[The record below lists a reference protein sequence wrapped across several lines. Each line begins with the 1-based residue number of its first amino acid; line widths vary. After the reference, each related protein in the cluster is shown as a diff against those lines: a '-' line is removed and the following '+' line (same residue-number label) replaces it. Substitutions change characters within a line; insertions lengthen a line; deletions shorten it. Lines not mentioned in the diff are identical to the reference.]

1 MRSVLLPSVVLAAL
15 AMMIASCAGKSAPS
29 GAVSAESR
37 QAFAQKIQ
45 KTYTD
50 DDVPLVVTTTGTDS
64 TALIIDGRECRMI
77 DIGVSRYQAD
87 KEMHDMLR
95 GLGFRRLT
103 IEYVDPKPKTIEVDL
118 TR

>member
-1 MRSVLLPSVVLAAL
+1 MRGVLLPVLMVVIL
-15 AMMIASCAGKSAPS
+15 AMTSASCADKSAPS

-50 DDVPLVVTTTGTDS
+50 DDVPLVVTTSGSDS
-64 TALIIDGRECRMI
+64 TALVIDGRQCRMI